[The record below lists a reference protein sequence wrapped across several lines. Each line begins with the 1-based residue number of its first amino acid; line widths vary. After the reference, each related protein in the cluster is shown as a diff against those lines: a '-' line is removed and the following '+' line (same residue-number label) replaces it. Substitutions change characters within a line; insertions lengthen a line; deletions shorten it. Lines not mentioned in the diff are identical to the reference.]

1 MTYGRALEDL
11 DASGT
16 KVLPKQV
23 TDDLWTCIRRLGVF
37 QY

>member
-11 DASGT
+11 ESSNS
-16 KVLPKQV
+16 KVLPQQV
-23 TDDLWTCIRRLGVF
+23 TDDLWTAIRRLGVF